1 MGNFCFFFWFVCIF
15 FAMSS
20 SARAGNTLENPH
32 ETFSVAKVNSNHIA
46 LTVIAS
52 KNVQATCDAESKKR
66 GYGGFG
72 RAVEAC
78 SFWDSS
84 SINNKCTV
92 VLPEMTNF
100 HTLGHELRHCLKG
113 NWHK

>member
-1 MGNFCFFFWFVCIF
+1 MSRFRVFFF
-15 FAMSS
+15 FAWTFLGGTDL
-20 SARAGNTLENPH
+20 ARAGETLENPH
-32 ETFSVAKVNSNHIA
+32 ETFSIAKVNSNSIA

-66 GYGGFG
+66 GYGGF
-72 RAVEAC
+72 RQAVEAC

-92 VLPEMTNF
+92 VLPEVTNF
-100 HTLGHELRHCLKG
+100 HTIGHELRHCFKG